1 MSFRH
6 SLRSHCVIRYD
17 FCSMV
22 VVRQFTRLP
31 DKSTTIMKLQ
41 FLGAAQEVTGSKHLI
56 TTNNGHTILL
66 DCGMYQGKGM
76 ETDAANRDLGFDPKS
91 LDCVVLSH
99 AHIDHSGLLPYIYK
113 LGFRGDI
120 YCTPATRDLC
130 AIVLADTAYIQAQD
144 IRWYN
149 KKMDK
154 LHQPKAEPL
163 YDLKQV
169 DGVMRHF
176 VTVSYGRPIRLF
188 DDTMLTFTNS
198 GHMLGSAICNL
209 EITEQEGYVAKPTKK
224 DQWYIDNMSAF
235 APTPKNMVKKRIA
248 FTGDIGRPHSHIL
261 PAPMPFPQ
269 CDYLITESTYGD
281 RLHEGEQTT
290 EEELLEVVHNTCVR
304 KQGKLLI
311 PSFSVGRTQ
320 EIVYV
325 LNNLYNDGRL
335 PHIPVYVD
343 SPLAVN
349 ATEIFRMYMSDLNES
364 VQDTLRFD
372 SDPFGFN
379 TLKYVKDINESKK
392 LNHSDAPAIIIAA
405 SGMLEAGRIKH
416 HVANHIADPSTTILI
431 VGYCTPTSLGAR
443 IQDPSKRWISIFGM
457 DRKINA
463 EIIKIEA
470 FSGHGDYS
478 EMTQYLSSGI
488 APKQVKQTFIV
499 HGEPL
504 AQEAFKG
511 HLHDAG
517 FRNISI
523 PKKGEEVELK
533 PTRI

>member
-1 MSFRH
+1 
-6 SLRSHCVIRYD
+6 
-17 FCSMV
+17 
-22 VVRQFTRLP
+22 
-31 DKSTTIMKLQ
+31 MKIQ
-41 FLGAAQEVTGSKHLI
+41 FLGAAEEVTGSKHLI

-76 ETDAANRDLGFDPKS
+76 ETDAANRDLGFDPKT

-120 YCTPATRDLC
+120 YSTPATRDLC
-130 AIVLADTAYIQAQD
+130 SIVLADTAYIQAQD
-144 IRWYN
+144 VRWYN

-154 LHQPKAEPL
+154 QHLPKIEPL

-169 DGVMRHF
+169 DGVMKHF
-176 VTVSYGRPIRLF
+176 VTVSYDRPIRLF

-209 EITEQEGYVAKPTKK
+209 EITEQEGYVEKPTKK
-224 DQWYIDNMSAF
+224 DKWYMENMSAF
-235 APTPKNMVKKRIA
+235 APAPKNLIKKRIA
-248 FTGDIGRPHSHIL
+248 FTGDIGRPQSHIL
-261 PAPMPFPQ
+261 PSPMAFPQ

-281 RLHEGEQTT
+281 RLHEAEDAT
-290 EEELLEVVHNTCVR
+290 EETLLEVVENTCVR
-304 KQGKLLI
+304 KKGKLLI

-349 ATEIFRMYMSDLNES
+349 ATEIFRMYMSDLNEG
-364 VQDTLRFD
+364 VQEVLRFD
-372 SDPFGFN
+372 DDPFGFN
-379 TLKYVKDINESKK
+379 TLTYIKDINESKK
-392 LNHSDAPAIIIAA
+392 LNHSDEPSIIIAA

-443 IQDPSKRWISIFGM
+443 IQDPSKKWISIFGM
-457 DRKINA
+457 DHKIKA

-470 FSGHGDYS
+470 FSGHGDYK
-478 EMTQYLSSGI
+478 EMTDYLSKSI
-488 APKQVKQTFIV
+488 DPKQVKQTFIV

-517 FRNISI
+517 FRQLQI
-523 PKKGEEVELK
+523 PKKGETVEL
-533 PTRI
+533 